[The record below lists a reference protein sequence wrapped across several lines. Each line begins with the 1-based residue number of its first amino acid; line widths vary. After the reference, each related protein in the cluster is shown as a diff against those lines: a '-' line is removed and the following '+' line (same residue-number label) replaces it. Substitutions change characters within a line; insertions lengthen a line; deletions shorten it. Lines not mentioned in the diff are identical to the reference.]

1 MGLDALALLV
11 QVVQQLVV
19 SFVEDRA
26 GNLLQAG
33 EDVTGAGGVLASLQP
48 RPKLTCNQECLI
60 DYVNISPEH
69 CCDVYVTISLEL

>member
-19 SFVEDRA
+19 GFMEYRA
-26 GNLLQAG
+26 GDLFQAG

-48 RPKLTCNQECLI
+48 RPELTCKQTEAVVL
-60 DYVNISPEH
+60 
-69 CCDVYVTISLEL
+69 